1 MPCELGQRDEV
12 PRGHLKIKIEGKK
25 ENISKIKCN
34 NKKKIQ
40 NEFALKSIYNQHVI
54 PSLKIK
60 KIYFQESF
68 HIIISE
74 ELW

>member
-34 NKKKIQ
+34 NKKKYKM
-40 NEFALKSIYNQHVI
+40 NVLKSIYDQHVI